1 MDILQTQHIIFI
13 GIAASILI
21 LYAIYKLDK
30 PGRQIG
36 IYFSLQASLI
46 KVLQV
51 VYNDLIG
58 FWKFIFT
65 RPLENIAEKFNERQF
80 NLFISFAT
88 GLAIIIA
95 IFSFAG
101 TYKASSEY
109 AIEHGFG
116 LASYFIPISVDL
128 LVVMLGLVTLAY
140 SFTGSKKPGYVGLGI
155 IISVLISG
163 YFNVLHAFQQGNS
176 QGFETFLL
184 GAIFPISLGV
194 SIELVATLIIFR
206 VKRTTLIDSNEQL
219 KDRIKDLQSELQ
231 SLQSEI
237 ASGKETLSD
246 LVQRIENRKAQS
258 RKKVAKENEDV
269 STRDKVSDLL
279 VAGKEVKE
287 IATALNVS
295 TQTVYN
301 YRKELQLENGK
312 VA

>member
-1 MDILQTQHIIFI
+1 LQSQVIKILQ
-13 GIAASILI
+13 
-21 LYAIYKLDK
+21 AI
-30 PGRQIG
+30 
-36 IYFSLQASLI
+36 
-46 KVLQV
+46 
-51 VYNDLIG
+51 YNDLLG

-88 GLAIIIA
+88 GLAIVIA

-219 KDRIKDLQSELQ
+219 KDRIKEG
-231 SLQSEI
+231 EI
-237 ASGKETLSD
+237 TSGKETLSD
-246 LVQRIENRKAQS
+246 LVQRIENRKAQN
-258 RKKVAKENEDV
+258 RKKIANQDEEV

-279 VAGKEVKE
+279 IAGKEVKE